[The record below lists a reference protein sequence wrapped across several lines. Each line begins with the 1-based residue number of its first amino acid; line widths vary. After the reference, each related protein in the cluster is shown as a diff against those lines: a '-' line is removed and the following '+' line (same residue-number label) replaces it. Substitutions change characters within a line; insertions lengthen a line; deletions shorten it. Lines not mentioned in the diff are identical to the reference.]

1 MNWSNIFNMQ
11 GLAGAIRG
19 AAPDVA
25 ASVDQGKN
33 IQSLVESR
41 QFQDLLNRARLADL
55 ERKRQWAA
63 EDRASL
69 SPEERRQK
77 MLDPAGYRHLR
88 KRKDEPDNF
97 VEAAEKI
104 GKIEKARSEFGDDE
118 IPDDVAMFF
127 DDATAE
133 TIKSFQKK
141 PKDIVAEAFGSGK
154 SSGSSSGGMTWDQ
167 SRAAM
172 NNPHYYDNKAGIEKK
187 AGIKN
192 EAGIENVTDILK
204 ASGSPVAGTVL
215 DIIGKFA
222 RKSQPESQPIDN
234 RNLFAGGVDP
244 FEQQG
249 PPAPETFAD
258 LGIGDAQTQQIFVEL
273 EAKIP
278 NLRNYYASDP
288 EAYKR
293 LFAAINSGKI
303 TQAEAISMI
312 EKSQQL

>member
-69 SPEERRQK
+69 SPKERRQK

-88 KRKDEPDNF
+88 KRKDEPDNS

-118 IPDDVAMFF
+118 IPDDVTMFF

-141 PKDIVAEAFGSGK
+141 PKDIVAEAFGPG
-154 SSGSSSGGMTWDQ
+154 GSSDEAHISSADKKARTALVERGLAADDDTA
-167 SRAAM
+167 AAM
-172 NNPHYYDNKAGIEKK
+172 
-187 AGIKN
+187 
-192 EAGIENVTDILK
+192 
-204 ASGSPVAGTVL
+204 VL
-215 DIIGKFA
+215 DAVEKIPGLFDKS
-222 RKSQPESQPIDN
+222 KSQSVDN